1 MRRGGQDRRHSQIF
15 ARSNVRSIFAKL
27 ARSATLAFEILPIWG
42 FAEASHPSKRLG
54 GLRRGFAGMGFAND
68 GRLTISTLIVVKTA
82 AIGNLGPGAHARS
95 SAPSLRAGGFCVC
108 APHRQS
114 RVPSRRPV
122 MGIPFSAPV
131 KCCEHLTGVM
141 VKPGRLK
148 LAHKSAKISE
158 KSLVKV
164 LPCVEN
170 SLMKVYN
177 AW

>member
-1 MRRGGQDRRHSQIF
+1 MTADLTTS
-15 ARSNVRSIFAKL
+15 
-27 ARSATLAFEILPIWG
+27 
-42 FAEASHPSKRLG
+42 SH
-54 GLRRGFAGMGFAND
+54 
-68 GRLTISTLIVVKTA
+68 IVVKTA

-158 KSLVKV
+158 NSLMKVK
-164 LPCVEN
+164 PCVEN